1 MDEDLTNSSK
11 PTGPTGGGQE
21 GECVPVPRKVL
32 HDVNNLLTSI
42 HSGIDLA
49 LAGDL
54 PDNLRMF
61 LREAQTSAR
70 RGAQLLNACRQR
82 HSEGTVRK
90 EVVARP
96 VETESL
102 EGHEHILIA
111 DDEHGFRM
119 LMRAVLAY
127 RGYRITEAA
136 DGGEALEKLNTTNP
150 PVDLVILDISMPVK
164 SGWEVLPI
172 VREKFP
178 KLPALMLSGDVNF
191 CSQAPEEGKELTAYL
206 AKPFDNIDLLRL
218 VRRMLNLAKR

>member
-1 MDEDLTNSSK
+1 MDKELTNS
-11 PTGPTGGGQE
+11 PGQPNVPAGGQE
-21 GECVPVPRKVL
+21 ESVPVPRKVL

-54 PDNLRMF
+54 PEDLRMF
-61 LREAQTSAR
+61 LHEAQSSAR

-82 HSEGTVRK
+82 HSEGSVRR
-90 EVVARP
+90 ELVTRP
-96 VETESL
+96 VEAESL
-102 EGHEHILIA
+102 EGNEHILIA

-136 DGGEALEKLNTTNP
+136 DGGEALAKLDTINP

-178 KLPALMLSGDVNF
+178 NLPALMLSGDVNF

-206 AKPFDNIDLLRL
+206 AKPFDNIDLLRV

>member
-1 MDEDLTNSSK
+1 MNPCQCHE
-11 PTGPTGGGQE
+11 
-21 GECVPVPRKVL
+21 RWL

-54 PDNLRMF
+54 PEDLRMF

-82 HSEGTVRK
+82 HSEGAVRR
-90 EVVARP
+90 ELVTRA
-96 VETESL
+96 VEAESL
-102 EGHEHILIA
+102 EGAEHILIA

-136 DGGEALEKLNTTNP
+136 DGGEAVAKIHTVNP

-164 SGWEVLPI
+164 SGWEVLPL

-178 KLPALMLSGDVNF
+178 NLPALMLSGDVNF
-191 CSQAPEEGKELTAYL
+191 CSQAPEDSKDLTAYL
-206 AKPFDNIDLLRL
+206 AKPFDNIDLLRV
-218 VRRMLNLAKR
+218 VRRLLNLSKCP